1 MTMRHTTG
9 PTLLRR
15 CLSAAALA
23 LPLACAAQA
32 WPNKPVKVVVSSFS
46 GSPADVVI
54 RALSDEIALRIGQPL
69 IVENKGGAQGAI
81 GLGAVAKAEPDGYT
95 FGVVNL
101 QSVAAA
107 ILRKDMP
114 YNMRTSFAPV
124 AQLTYE
130 SPVLISGPRLPAD
143 NLADLA
149 RQLKAK
155 SGQVSYASAGSGS
168 PSHLGMELF
177 AREIGA
183 KLQHVPYKGAVPA
196 ATDVAG
202 GQAEL
207 TLVGSS
213 AATPLIKSGRV
224 KAMAVASEHRLASLP
239 DVPTFAEAGFPNVD
253 VRGWVGLVAPAQTS
267 PEILAKMQQA
277 VTQALGMKVVKDRL
291 ATLGSSA
298 APSTS
303 AAFGAMIVREDER
316 WAKVVRDA
324 NIGTE

>member
-1 MTMRHTTG
+1 MRHTTV
-9 PTLLRR
+9 PPLLRR
-15 CLSAAALA
+15 CFIAVTLA

-32 WPNKPVKVVVSSFS
+32 WPSKPVKVIVSSAP

-54 RALSDEIALRIGQPL
+54 RALSGEISARLGQSL
-69 IVENKGGAQGAI
+69 IIENKGGAQGAV
-81 GLGAVAKAEPDGYT
+81 GLGALDKAAADGYT

-124 AQLTYE
+124 TQLTYE

-143 NLADLA
+143 NLVDLV

-155 SGQVSYASAGSGS
+155 SGQVNYASAGSGS

-177 AREIGA
+177 IREIGV
-183 KLQHVPYKGAVPA
+183 KLLHVPYNGAAPA

-207 TLVGSS
+207 TLIGS
-213 AATPLIKSGRV
+213 AAAAPLIKSGRV

-291 ATLGSSA
+291 ATFGSSA

-324 NIGTE
+324 HIVME